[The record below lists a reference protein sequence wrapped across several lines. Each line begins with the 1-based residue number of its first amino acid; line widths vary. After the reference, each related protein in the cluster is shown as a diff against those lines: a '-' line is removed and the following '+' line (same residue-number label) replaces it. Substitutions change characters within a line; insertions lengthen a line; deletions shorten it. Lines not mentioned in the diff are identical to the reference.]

1 MTPEHFQQA
10 EVERR
15 QQAVDI
21 AVLQQQMRTV
31 NEQMARMSKALDDIT
46 AKLEEVNITLTEAR
60 GGWRTLM
67 WLGGAAAGA
76 GSLFT
81 WILTHVNWGPK

>member
-10 EVERR
+10 ETERR
-15 QQAVDI
+15 QHAVDI

-31 NEQMARMSKALDDIT
+31 NEQMAKMEKSLEALID
-46 AKLEEVNITLTEAR
+46 KLEEVSITLTEAR

-67 WLGGAAAGA
+67 WLGGAAAGV
-76 GSLFT
+76 GSAFT
-81 WILTHVNWGPK
+81 WVMTHVKWSGN

>member
-1 MTPEHFQQA
+1 MTPEALQQA

-15 QQAVDI
+15 QHAVDI

-31 NEQMARMSKALDDIT
+31 NDQITRMSTALDTLT

-67 WLGGAAAGA
+67 WLGGAASGVGA
-76 GSLFT
+76 AFT
-81 WILTHVNWGPK
+81 WVMTHVKWSAN